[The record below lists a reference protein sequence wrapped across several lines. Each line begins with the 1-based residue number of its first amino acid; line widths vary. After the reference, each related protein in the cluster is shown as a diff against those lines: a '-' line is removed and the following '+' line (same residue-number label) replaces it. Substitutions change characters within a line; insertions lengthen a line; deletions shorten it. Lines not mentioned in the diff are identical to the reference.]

1 MTDVRGSFSLETLW
15 LALLCWPLSSIDD
28 SRHMLADLYKSFK
41 IANFVTAMTQ
51 RTQNI
56 RNMNMHAES
65 RSCRIVFVHWFSGF
79 I

>member
-1 MTDVRGSFSLETLW
+1 
-15 LALLCWPLSSIDD
+15 
-28 SRHMLADLYKSFK
+28 MLADLYNSFK

-65 RSCRIVFVHWFSGF
+65 RSCRI
-79 I
+79 